1 MVAEAAGH
9 TTELALP
16 EVRALLAD
24 RLRGRPTRANFRT
37 GHLTICTLVPMRSVP
52 HRVVCLLGL
61 DDGVFPRKAPRDG
74 DDLMLDDPHVG
85 ERDARTEDRQQL
97 LDALMAATERLIVTY
112 TGNDERTNLARPP
125 AVPVGELLDVVGRAV
140 VVRHPLQPFDARNFE
155 VGEVVPDRVWS
166 FDHVTLNG
174 ARALAGERS
183 VPGPFL
189 TGPLP
194 RAGDDAGRARRPGA
208 LRASGPCGRSCA
220 SGSGIAVGDYS
231 DEIDDALS
239 VELDGLELW
248 RVGQRLLDARLAGA
262 EPRATVLAEIARG
275 TLPPGVL
282 GRPVI
287 ERVQPVVEEI
297 VAHVPEGDAGSVDV
311 KVALPDGRTLSGTVP
326 GVGGDVI
333 RTVNYAR
340 VSARHR
346 LAAWVRLLALTAA
359 HPERPFEAVTVGRAP
374 SGSDARVTI
383 ARIPALDPDPAARR
397 ALALDHLA
405 VLLDLYDRGM
415 REPPP
420 LSCNASA
427 AYAAA
432 ARAGGD
438 PVAAGR
444 GAWESAYTFDREDRD
459 PEHQLVLGGVLTFA
473 ELFARAG
480 ACGRVGPVVGRERD
494 AALRPLG
501 AAAVGRA
508 ARDRGRGRPVTRPFD
523 IRDPLPVGV
532 TVLEASA
539 GTGKTYTI
547 AALAARYVAEGTPLH
562 ELLLVTF
569 TRMATGELRE
579 RVRERLVSAEQALS
593 GGASDERDE
602 VVRLLSEGTP
612 ERGAAPARPPRARAR
627 RLRRGDDRH
636 HARVLPG
643 GARRARRG
651 RERRARQRVR
661 RGRDRSGRR
670 GRGRPLRP
678 SLLPRRRG
686 GRVQPRGGGADRV
699 DRGGE
704 PRRADRAARPPP
716 RPPCRRCAGGSR
728 SRSATSSSA
737 ASSAPA

>member
-1 MVAEAAGH
+1 
-9 TTELALP
+9 
-16 EVRALLAD
+16 
-24 RLRGRPTRANFRT
+24 
-37 GHLTICTLVPMRSVP
+37 MRSVP

-125 AVPVGELLDVVGRAV
+125 AVPVGELLDVVGRSV

-155 VGEVVPDRVWS
+155 AGEIVPDRVWS

-174 ARALAGERS
+174 ARALAGRRS

-189 TGPLP
+189 AGPLP
-194 RAGDDAGRARRPGA
+194 ALDTTLIELDDLVRFAERPVRAFLRRR
-208 LRASGPCGRSCA
+208 L
-220 SGSGIAVGDYS
+220 GIAVGDYS
-231 DEIDDALS
+231 DDVDDALS

-248 RVGQRLLDARLAGA
+248 QVGQRLLDARLAGA

-383 ARIPALDPDPAARR
+383 ARIPALDPDPAARG

-432 ARAGGD
+432 ARLGGD

-444 GAWESAYTFDREDRD
+444 GAWESAYTFDREDKD

-473 ELFARAG
+473 ELLAEPARADESG
-480 ACGRVGPVVGRERD
+480 PWWDASETRRFGRW
-494 AALRPLG
+494 
-501 AAAVGRA
+501 
-508 ARDRGRGRPVTRPFD
+508 
-523 IRDPLPVGV
+523 
-532 TVLEASA
+532 
-539 GTGKTYTI
+539 
-547 AALAARYVAEGTPLH
+547 
-562 ELLLVTF
+562 
-569 TRMATGELRE
+569 
-579 RVRERLVSAEQALS
+579 
-593 GGASDERDE
+593 
-602 VVRLLSEGTP
+602 
-612 ERGAAPARPPRARAR
+612 AR
-627 RLRRGDDRH
+627 RLWDG
-636 HARVLPG
+636 
-643 GARRARRG
+643 
-651 RERRARQRVR
+651 
-661 RGRDRSGRR
+661 
-670 GRGRPLRP
+670 
-678 SLLPRRRG
+678 LLAIED
-686 GRVQPRGGGADRV
+686 VV
-699 DRGGE
+699 DR
-704 PRRADRAARPPP
+704 
-716 RPPCRRCAGGSR
+716 
-728 SRSATSSSA
+728 
-737 ASSAPA
+737 